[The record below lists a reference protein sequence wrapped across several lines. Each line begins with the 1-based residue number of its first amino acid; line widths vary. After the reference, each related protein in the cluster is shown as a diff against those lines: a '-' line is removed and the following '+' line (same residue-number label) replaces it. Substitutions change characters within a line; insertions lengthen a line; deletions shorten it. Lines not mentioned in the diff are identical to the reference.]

1 MTRRRGLA
9 RRAQIARTAFKVAAF
24 GALAASIVLVPA
36 PLGALGGSLAL
47 LMAAIAL
54 HDARHFTIP
63 NALNAAALA
72 LALSHAAVLDPSMPL
87 PGIALAALRGAIT
100 GGVFLAIRAGYEKW
114 RGREGLGMGDV
125 KLAAVAGVWLD
136 GIGILIAVE
145 LAAVSA
151 IAAYLLRYWLGGR
164 AMRATNALPF
174 GLYLAPAIWVAWLLD
189 TIFWFN

>member
-1 MTRRRGLA
+1 
-9 RRAQIARTAFKVAAF
+9 
-24 GALAASIVLVPA
+24 
-36 PLGALGGSLAL
+36 
-47 LMAAIAL
+47 
-54 HDARHFTIP
+54 
-63 NALNAAALA
+63 
-72 LALSHAAVLDPSMPL
+72 
-87 PGIALAALRGAIT
+87 
-100 GGVFLAIRAGYEKW
+100 
-114 RGREGLGMGDV
+114 MGDV